1 MSIKTTPQL
10 KLGRQLV
17 LLAFAS
23 SMLSSL
29 PALAETSNAQDL
41 GSQLQINIKA
51 QPLADAISA
60 LSKQSGIQI
69 YSDGALLAG
78 KSARATSGR
87 MSAEQA
93 LQQLLEGNGLKAQR
107 IEGGLAIVKAEVSR
121 PDAVAA
127 VSAASSSSTTQ
138 GGTLDEVMVSGEKI
152 QRKWSE
158 TLSSVAVT
166 TAEDMKTHAD
176 YSLMDTLAR
185 TPGVYT
191 PSRNETWGIR
201 GVPVSGFDDQGPR
214 TLNNAVSVFV
224 DGALQTNRFI
234 TMSPLS
240 LWDMKQ
246 IEVFRGSQST
256 IQGRNALAGAVIM
269 QSNDPVFKSEMAVQ
283 TQIGNYG
290 QRGAAIMA
298 NAEIVPGQLAG
309 RFTISADN
317 EDGYIRNPFLDKDA
331 DARRSV
337 NVRGKLLLVATE
349 QTDAMLTL
357 GHTNYRTGSNG
368 VTRGNNQRPLYYQLI
383 QNTDA
388 GDEIQQNEATLKL
401 NHYLNQQWTLTSITS
416 GTHSEYNALLDFDQN
431 TSANLRANMHYRTRL
446 FNQELRAVYSD
457 DTVQAHVGAYYS
469 DSQVKFEDA
478 LGSGNTPMLA
488 AEGENKIR
496 NRAVFGEI
504 NWAFIPQWKL
514 IAGLRYDSEKNNT
527 EVNYL
532 LDPFNFSPVTSANQS
547 KSFSALL
554 PKLGLSY
561 QLTPQQLLGI
571 VVQRGYRGGGTN
583 TRVPSDHRPY
593 DAEYTT
599 NYELSYRGQWQGLRL
614 MANAYVTDWKD
625 QQVRMV
631 DPVNDT
637 VFVSNAA
644 RSRMKGLELSADYEL
659 NQQVRLFAGT
669 SYNYTRYEDYITSEG
684 DDLSGKAF
692 TMAPK
697 YKVNLGVTYRPIAP
711 LFFTVDTVYQDKSTS
726 IYQEGGIPQY
736 NDSVKLVNASVG
748 YQLNSRLRFTGF
760 VRNLFD
766 REYTT
771 NNNGT
776 VLDVGAPRTF
786 GISARLD
793 I

>member
-1 MSIKTTPQL
+1 MSNTHTLRLGKQL
-10 KLGRQLV
+10 L

-23 SMLSSL
+23 TLLSAS
-29 PALAETSNAQDL
+29 PAMAELGNEVSNQ
-41 GSQLQINIKA
+41 SSISINLSA
-51 QPLADAISA
+51 QPLAEAITA

-69 YSDGALLAG
+69 YSDGKLLAG
-78 KSARATSGR
+78 KSAPALSGR

-93 LQQLLEGNGLKAQR
+93 LNKLLQGTGLTSQR
-107 IEGGLAIVKAEVSR
+107 LNGGLAIVNAS
-121 PDAVAA
+121 
-127 VSAASSSSTTQ
+127 STNSSNAASPISTQ
-138 GGTLDEVMVSGEKI
+138 EAQLDEIIVSGEKI

-166 TAEDMKTHAD
+166 TAEDMKEHAD

-185 TPGVYT
+185 TPGVYMQ
-191 PSRNETWGIR
+191 SRNETWGIR

-256 IQGRNALAGAVIM
+256 VQGRNALAGAVIM
-269 QSNDPVFKSEMAVQ
+269 QSNDPVFKNEMALQ
-283 TQIGNYG
+283 TQLGNYG

-309 RFTISADN
+309 RFTVSAEN

-337 NVRGKLLLVATE
+337 NLRGKLLLVATE

-357 GHTNYRTGSNG
+357 AHTNYRTGSNG
-368 VTRGNNQRPLYYQLI
+368 VTRSNQRPLYYQLI

-388 GDEIQQNEATLKL
+388 GDQIQQNEATLKL
-401 NHYLNQQWTLTSITS
+401 NHYLSPHWTLTSITS
-416 GTHSEYNALLDFDQN
+416 GTHSEYHALLDFDQN
-431 TSANLRANMHYRTRL
+431 ASTNQRANMDYRTRL

-457 DTVQAHVGAYYS
+457 ETLQAHVGAYYG

-478 LGSGNTPMLA
+478 LRSGNTLA
-488 AEGENKIR
+488 LNAEGENKIR
-496 NRAVFGEI
+496 NRAVFGEV
-504 NWAFIPQWKL
+504 NWSFIPQWKL

-527 EVNYL
+527 NVTYL
-532 LDPFNFSPVTSANQS
+532 RDILGFSPVSAANES
-547 KSFSALL
+547 KSFDALL

-561 QLTPQQLLGI
+561 QLTPQQLLGF

-599 NYELSYRGQWQGLRL
+599 NYELSYRGQWQQLRL
-614 MANAYVTDWKD
+614 MGNLYYTDWKD
-625 QQVRMV
+625 QQVRML
-631 DPVNDT
+631 DTATDT

-644 RSRMKGLELSADYEL
+644 RSRMQGLELSADYDVS
-659 NQQVRLFAGT
+659 QQLRVFAGT
-669 SYNYTRYEDYITSEG
+669 SYNHTRYEDYITSDG
-684 DDLSGKAF
+684 DDLSGKPF

-711 LFFTVDTVYQDKSTS
+711 LFFTVDTIYQDKSPS
-726 IYQEGGIPQY
+726 IYQLGGRPQY
-736 NDSVKLVNASVG
+736 NDTVKLVNASVG
-748 YQLNSRLRFTGF
+748 YQLNQRLRFTGF

-771 NNNGT
+771 NNNGN

-786 GISARLD
+786 GVSVRLD

>member
-1 MSIKTTPQL
+1 MSISTTHTL
-10 KLGRQLV
+10 TLGRQLL

-23 SMLSSL
+23 TLLSTNSVM
-29 PALAETSNAQDL
+29 AESSTEVGNEIGNQVGIQPSII
-41 GSQLQINIKA
+41 INISA
-51 QPLADAISA
+51 QPLADAITA
-60 LSKQSGIQI
+60 LSKQSGMQI
-69 YSDGALLAG
+69 YSDGKLLAG
-78 KSARATSGR
+78 KSAPATSGR

-93 LQQLLEGNGLKAQR
+93 LNKLLQGTGLTAQR
-107 IEGGLAIVKAEVSR
+107 LNGGLAI
-121 PDAVAA
+121 
-127 VSAASSSSTTQ
+127 VSAASSSAIPTATHIQ
-138 GGTLDEVMVSGEKI
+138 EAKLDEVIVSGEKI

-166 TAEDMKTHAD
+166 TAEDMKEHAD

-185 TPGVYT
+185 TPGVNIQ
-191 PSRNETWGIR
+191 SRNETWGIR

-256 IQGRNALAGAVIM
+256 VQGRNALAGAVIM
-269 QSNDPVFKSEMAVQ
+269 QSNDPVFKNEMAVQ

-290 QRGAAIMA
+290 QRGAAVMA

-309 RFTISADN
+309 RFTVSAEN

-337 NVRGKLLLVATE
+337 NLRGKLLLVATE

-357 GHTNYRTGSNG
+357 AHTNYRTGSNG
-368 VTRGNNQRPLYYQLI
+368 VTRNNQRPLYYQLI

-388 GDEIQQNEATLKL
+388 GDRIQQNEATLKL
-401 NHYLNQQWTLTSITS
+401 NHYLTPNWTLTSITS
-416 GTHSEYNALLDFDQN
+416 GTHSEYHALLDFDQN
-431 TSANLRANMHYRTRL
+431 ATTNQRANMDYRTRL
-446 FNQELRAVYSD
+446 FNQELRAVYSAE
-457 DTVQAHVGAYYS
+457 TLQAHVGAYYS

-478 LGSGNTPMLA
+478 LRSGNTLA
-488 AEGENKIR
+488 LNAEGENKIR
-496 NRAVFGEI
+496 NRAVFGEV

-527 EVNYL
+527 NVTYL
-532 LDPFNFSPVTSANQS
+532 RDILGFSPVSAANES
-547 KSFSALL
+547 KSFGALL
-554 PKLGLSY
+554 PKLGVSY
-561 QLTPQQLLGI
+561 QVTPQQLLGF

-599 NYELSYRGQWQGLRL
+599 NYELSYRGQWQQLRL
-614 MANAYVTDWKD
+614 MANAYYTDWKD
-625 QQVRMV
+625 QQVRML
-631 DPVNDT
+631 DTATDT

-644 RSRMKGLELSADYEL
+644 RSRMQGLELSSDYDVNKQL
-659 NQQVRLFAGT
+659 RLFAGA
-669 SYNYTRYEDYITSEG
+669 SYNHTRYEDYITADG
-684 DDLSGKAF
+684 DDLSGKSF
-692 TMAPK
+692 VMAPK
-697 YKVNLGVTYRPIAP
+697 YKINMGLTYRPIAP
-711 LFFTVDTVYQDKSTS
+711 LFFTVDAIYQDESQA
-726 IYQEGGIPQY
+726 IYQRGGIPQY
-736 NDSVKLVNASVG
+736 NDSVKLLNASVG
-748 YQLNSRLRFTGF
+748 YQLNQRLRFTGF

-786 GISARLD
+786 GVSVRLD